1 MIGNRKKPKKNT
13 GASRIVS
20 RPLPTCA
27 KKKDINKDHSAWQS
41 TNSLTATVICFK
53 RWPRET
59 VENISLQNPGPGYGR
74 ISICVWNHNSEI
86 EKREGEKQKGE
97 RGRGKES
104 AWRNLLGKAPVVA
117 GEALL
122 EGVLA
127 ALGPRLVPVLVDNT
141 EDDVRINGHL
151 RQQQQQ
157 H

>member
-1 MIGNRKKPKKNT
+1 M
-13 GASRIVS
+13 
-20 RPLPTCA
+20 
-27 KKKDINKDHSAWQS
+27 AWFQS
-41 TNSLTATVICFK
+41 LS
-53 RWPRET
+53 
-59 VENISLQNPGPGYGR
+59 
-74 ISICVWNHNSEI
+74 VWNHNSEI
-86 EKREGEKQKGE
+86 EKREGEKQKGGE
-97 RGRGKES
+97 REKGGGREKGRGKES

-141 EDDVRINGHL
+141 EDDVRINRHL